1 MKKSVIVLLITL
13 FLVPG
18 FLRSEDL
25 NEETELKIDKSSIVL
40 VKVSNGDSVNWGT
53 GFFIE
58 KDLILTAMHVLGS
71 NEKIIELNNIYKFFK
86 VQVVLSGG
94 EIDEPYILAIYPQDD
109 LAILKTNI
117 KRKPL
122 PIASEIKDDEDVWFC
137 GFDSLL
143 RFSVKKSSVL
153 MQFKNFS
160 FDILGNLFKKK
171 DVFLTRDLF
180 VPGNSGGPIFN
191 KKGEVVGVMIGIYS
205 LQPFVGF
212 GIATGQEGIIHLKN
226 FVDRLLEG
234 ENLKNPQ

>member
-25 NEETELKIDKSSIVL
+25 KEETELKIDKSSIVL

-171 DVFLTRDLF
+171 DIFLTRDLF

-212 GIATGQEGIIHLKN
+212 GIAIGQEGIVVLKN
-226 FVDRLLEG
+226 FVDRLEG